1 MMLVELSTDG
11 SISDLYTTRS
21 VSNKISI
28 TNSIKQ
34 VANVIEPSC

>member
-1 MMLVELSTDG
+1 MILVDLLTNG

-21 VSNKISI
+21 VSYKISI
-28 TNSIKQ
+28 TNTIKQ

>member
-1 MMLVELSTDG
+1 MILVDLLTNG

-28 TNSIKQ
+28 TNTIKQ